1 MKNMTKLRMPTNQ
14 MKDTIF
20 EDMLGYFRKA
30 PEIEFLNIGNNHF
43 KGETLARFLRFAI
56 ISMPALT
63 SLDLSFTTFETSAS
77 TKCLFDILK
86 DNKKIKTL
94 NLTGCNL
101 ELIDIE
107 YLNTLLTKCDK
118 NALTQVKAC
127 MNRFTEEQL
136 SERFRE
142 SQSSTDSSDEDQPM
156 KASSVSEIIQ
166 RPIESFF
173 MGLFKSFKMY
183 W

>member
-1 MKNMTKLRMPTNQ
+1 MKNMIKLRLPTNQ
-14 MKDTIF
+14 MKDTVI
-20 EDMLGYFRKA
+20 EDMLDYFRKA
-30 PEIEFLNIGNNHF
+30 PQIEFLNIGNNHF
-43 KGETLARFLRFAI
+43 KVEALARFLRFALN
-56 ISMPALT
+56 SMPALI
-63 SLDLSFTTFETSAS
+63 SLDLSFTSFDTSVN
-77 TKCLFDILK
+77 CNRLFDILK
-86 DNKKIKTL
+86 DNRKIKTL

-101 ELIDIE
+101 QLVDIE
-107 YLNTLLTKCDK
+107 YLNNMLTKCDK

-156 KASSVSEIIQ
+156 KASPVSDIIQ

-183 W
+183 